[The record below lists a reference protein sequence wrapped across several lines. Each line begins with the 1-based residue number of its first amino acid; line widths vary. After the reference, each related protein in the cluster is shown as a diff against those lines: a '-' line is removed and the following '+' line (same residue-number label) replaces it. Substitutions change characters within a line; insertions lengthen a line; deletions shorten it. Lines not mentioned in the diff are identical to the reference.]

1 MYPER
6 HGLEFLG
13 YVSGNATAGLEDVH
27 ISTFQIMPEWFPKVD
42 KQTEACSLRSGIRQ
56 LYLLSLVP
64 IHIFFFL
71 KGNFKFIYLFI
82 FGCVGS
88 SFLCEGFP

>member
-42 KQTEACSLRSGIRQ
+42 KQTEACSLRLGIRQ
-56 LYLLSLVP
+56 
-64 IHIFFFL
+64 
-71 KGNFKFIYLFI
+71 
-82 FGCVGS
+82 
-88 SFLCEGFP
+88 